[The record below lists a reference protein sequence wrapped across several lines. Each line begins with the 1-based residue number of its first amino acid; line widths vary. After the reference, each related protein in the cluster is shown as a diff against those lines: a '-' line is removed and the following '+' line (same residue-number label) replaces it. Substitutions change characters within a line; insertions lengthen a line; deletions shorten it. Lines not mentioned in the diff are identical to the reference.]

1 MRLRLAPI
9 ALISVAAMWGAS
21 FVLMKDVIKRQ
32 EVNSFLFTRFALASL
47 VMLILNPRVTK
58 YFTRD
63 LLLKGFFAGCFLAA
77 GYIFQTLGL
86 ARTTAAV
93 TGFLTGLYV
102 IFTPL
107 IAAVLL
113 GHKIAIKT
121 WFIVAI
127 ATIGLGFLS
136 IHGWSIGYGEL
147 LVLLSAVAYSAHFIA
162 LGQWSSG
169 RDAYAMT
176 IIQLATCAL
185 ITGLISLFQGYQSP
199 PDVEVWAVVVFTAV
213 FATSL
218 AFMVQTWTQAH
229 INPTRVTVILTTEA
243 LFAAVFAI
251 WFGGEQLTMQLAIG
265 GILVVIAMYMMVFQE
280 A

>member
-1 MRLRLAPI
+1 
-9 ALISVAAMWGAS
+9 MWGAS
-21 FVLMKDVIKRQ
+21 FVLMKDAIKRQ
-32 EVNSFLFTRFALASL
+32 EVNSFLFTRFLIAAL
-47 VMLILNPRVTK
+47 VMFLINPRVSKRITK
-58 YFTRD
+58 D
-63 LLLKGFFAGCFLAA
+63 LLTKGFLAGCFLAA

-113 GHKIAIKT
+113 RHKITIRT
-121 WFIVAI
+121 WLIVAI

-136 IHGWSIGYGEL
+136 IHGWSIGPGEL
-147 LVLLSAVAYSAHFIA
+147 LVLLSAIAYAAHFIS

-185 ITGLISLFQGYQSP
+185 ITGVISLGQGYQPP
-199 PDVEVWAVVVFTAV
+199 PDIGVWGVVIFTAV
-213 FATSL
+213 FATAL
-218 AFMVQTWTQAH
+218 AFMVQTWSQAH
-229 INPTRVTVILTTEA
+229 MTPTRVAVILTTEI
-243 LFAAVFAI
+243 LFAAGFAI
-251 WFGGEQLTMQLAIG
+251 WFGGERLTFQLSIG
-265 GILVVIAMYMMVFQE
+265 GILVVIAMYMMVIQE

>member
-9 ALISVAAMWGAS
+9 ALLSIAAMWGAS
-21 FVLMKDVIKRQ
+21 FVLMKDAIKRQ
-32 EVNSFLFTRFALASL
+32 EVNSFLFTRFLIAAL
-47 VMLILNPRVTK
+47 VMFLINPRVSKRITK
-58 YFTRD
+58 D
-63 LLLKGFFAGCFLAA
+63 LLTKGFLAGCFLAA

-113 GHKIAIKT
+113 RHKITIRT
-121 WFIVAI
+121 WLIVAI

-136 IHGWSIGYGEL
+136 IHGWSIGPGEL
-147 LVLLSAVAYSAHFIA
+147 LVLLSAIAYAAHFIS

-185 ITGLISLFQGYQSP
+185 ITGVISLGQGYQPP
-199 PDVEVWAVVVFTAV
+199 PDIGVWGVVIFTAV
-213 FATSL
+213 FATAL
-218 AFMVQTWTQAH
+218 AFMVQTWSQAH
-229 INPTRVTVILTTEA
+229 MTPTRVAVILTTEI
-243 LFAAVFAI
+243 LFAAGFAI
-251 WFGGEQLTMQLAIG
+251 WFGGERLTFQLSIG
-265 GILVVIAMYMMVFQE
+265 GILVVIAMYMMVIQE